1 LSQSSISS
9 PSGPS
14 VSTAGIPIQAGSA
27 YPRAFGDYLLLTS
40 FGRGGMGEV
49 YLAKKAQ
56 IEGIDHL
63 CVLKR
68 LRSDLGEEE
77 EYVRRFIDEARLVVQ
92 LNHGN
97 ICHVFD
103 VGRVG
108 PDHFLAMEYIPG
120 VNLRTITDRL
130 AKEGEGLAPGLA
142 LYLATEVLDA
152 LDYAHRFKDQ
162 VSGETINLVHRD
174 VSPHNVMV
182 SFEGETKLID
192 FGLAASELR
201 DEKTES
207 HVVMGK
213 VSYMSPEQARGD
225 EVSGATDQFATAIIL
240 YELLSGKRFYGERRL
255 HEIWQIVGVGDYL
268 PDGFDDDID
277 EALKPLLRR
286 ALAGKPSDRFASC
299 EVLRD
304 ALSKLLH
311 TEHGGVGK
319 RQLRELVQRICA
331 DEQQQHRKVLKT
343 FQDLSSDTVSQ
354 SNEATMSFAS
364 RPAGGASD
372 SGSLPTGVMRKG
384 DALKVDAFRSETEET
399 ATATAFLGPKTTP
412 GSSSVPVVPGPAWAR
427 PVVMGLLLTV
437 GVVGGVYLTRH
448 FDDPPP
454 REVIVAERP
463 TPPLNRVTAPG
474 DAVPAGETPAPLG
487 VPTTP
492 GTDGAPVADAPP
504 GDAPPSTDPPPAG
517 ATDAPPAAAT
527 GGDVQATNDA
537 RRRSRRRRRSPAVD
551 PAKVPT
557 AAPTTIDAP
566 SSEPTDPAT
575 DAPQS
580 PTAEPPSDDNG
591 PQATPFEVETP
602 PEDQPAATPPPP
614 APPPPKA
621 RTPRE
626 IALAMSTDE
635 LRGVLRKLE
644 RSPHSC
650 VAALGRNGITP
661 AAAGTKLDARSTR
674 VLVANCARQTGQ
686 KLQ

>member
-1 LSQSSISS
+1 LSQSSISN

-14 VSTAGIPIQAGSA
+14 ASTAGIPIQPGAA
-27 YPRAFGDYLLLTS
+27 YPRAFGEYLLLTS

-130 AKEGEGLAPGLA
+130 ATEGEGLAAGLA

-152 LDYAHRFKDQ
+152 LDYAHRFKDR

-225 EVSGATDQFATAIIL
+225 DVSGATDQFATAIIL

-277 EALKPLLRR
+277 EAMRPLLKR
-286 ALAGKPSDRFASC
+286 ALSGKPGDRFPSC
-299 EVLRD
+299 EALRD
-304 ALSKLLH
+304 ELEKLLH
-311 TEHGGVGK
+311 TQHGGVGK

-331 DEQQQHRKVLKT
+331 DEEEHHRRVLKT
-343 FQDLSSDTVSQ
+343 YQDLSSDSVSQ
-354 SNEATMSFAS
+354 SHEATMSFAS
-364 RPAGGASD
+364 RSSRVTSSSGGR
-372 SGSLPTGVMRKG
+372 SLPTGVMPKEQ
-384 DALKVDAFRSETEET
+384 ALKAGAFRSETEET
-399 ATATAFLGPKTTP
+399 ATATAFLGPKTSA
-412 GSSSVPVVPGPAWAR
+412 GSSSVPAVVPGPAWAR
-427 PVVMGLLLTV
+427 PAIVGLLLTV
-437 GVVGGVYLTRH
+437 GVLGGVYLTRH
-448 FDDPPP
+448 LDDRP

-463 TPPLNRVTAPG
+463 TPPPIRTTAMA
-474 DAVPAGETPAPLG
+474 D
-487 VPTTP
+487 VPTTDVP
-492 GTDGAPVADAPP
+492 KTDTPTTDVPTTDTPTTDVPTTDTPTTDVPTTDEQGVQVAEAP
-504 GDAPPSTDPPPAG
+504 TDPGRPK
-517 ATDAPPAAAT
+517 
-527 GGDVQATNDA
+527 
-537 RRRSRRRRRSPAVD
+537 RRRRRTTDRTTAPQAPDPPA
-551 PAKVPT
+551 AGEVPT
-557 AAPTTIDAP
+557 DTTSP
-566 SSEPTDPAT
+566 EGVPA
-575 DAPQS
+575 DKPVDNDS
-580 PTAEPPSDDNG
+580 PP
-591 PQATPFEVETP
+591 ATPFEVE
-602 PEDQPAATPPPP
+602 QPADPPVVVDAPKDPPQKVDPPPP
-614 APPPPKA
+614 PRA
-621 RTPRE
+621 RSTKE
-626 IALAMSTDE
+626 VVAAMSTTEFRSLLRE
-635 LRGVLRKLE
+635 LVT
-644 RSPHSC
+644 SPHGC
-650 VAALGRNGITP
+650 VKAWARHGIGP
-661 AAAGTKLDARSTR
+661 DADDAKLNASSTR
-674 VLVANCARQTGQ
+674 TLVAHCAAQIGHE
-686 KLQ
+686 LD